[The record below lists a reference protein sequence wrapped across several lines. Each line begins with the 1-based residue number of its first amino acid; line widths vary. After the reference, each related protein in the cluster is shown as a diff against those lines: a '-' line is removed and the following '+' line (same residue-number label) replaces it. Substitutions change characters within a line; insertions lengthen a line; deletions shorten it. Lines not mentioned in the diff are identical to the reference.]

1 VWDEDEYF
9 ELAQRQYM
17 ERVRGD
23 GEVPSAEQ
31 FAALQQVAGVIHTA
45 QRTGVLS
52 STWNAPAEAAGL
64 AEALMYLRVGAP
76 GPLLA
81 NQVEALA
88 ETVLK
93 VRRATSGWNPPG
105 YANSDDDELYD
116 EQAAKRW
123 HDTWGSRSLWCGCW
137 GRLGRRRAWSGGQVD
152 RSERRRTLVVGPL
165 VVPLQPGAAGCLA
178 GSVVVCSP
186 WMCRTPLYRYSGW
199 QPG

>member
-1 VWDEDEYF
+1 MWDEDEYF
-9 ELAQRQYM
+9 EQAQRQYM

-31 FAALQQVAGVIHTA
+31 FAALQQAAGVIHTA

-123 HDTWGSRSLWCGCW
+123 HDTSLDTERSLNLAH
-137 GRLGRRRAWSGGQVD
+137 RLLLEVASALKAQNAEKPPAPAV
-152 RSERRRTLVVGPL
+152 
-165 VVPLQPGAAGCLA
+165 
-178 GSVVVCSP
+178 
-186 WMCRTPLYRYSGW
+186 
-199 QPG
+199 